1 MTQELVKQEQIK
13 CKVNRRK
20 EIIKIR
26 MEVNRDWEDIKKINE
41 TKSCFFEMSIK
52 IDTINYTHQTK

>member
-26 MEVNRDWEDIKKINE
+26 MEVTE
-41 TKSCFFEMSIK
+41 TEKTLKRSMKLRAVSLK
-52 IDTINYTHQTK
+52 